1 MMLVAVHM
9 RWVLSRWHPTMM
21 AATGAGA
28 DPVCPATAP
37 VLLQPRFWWRP
48 GIAGLWSWTAAGRSQ
63 VPVMVNF
70 SHGPTAVRLAISGWM
85 PACSAVT

>member
-28 DPVCPATAP
+28 DPVCPAKHLQVSVITWSFIEFSLRDQ
-37 VLLQPRFWWRP
+37 LLP
-48 GIAGLWSWTAAGRSQ
+48 GLGCGE
-63 VPVMVNF
+63 
-70 SHGPTAVRLAISGWM
+70 
-85 PACSAVT
+85 